1 MRGLGTSVVATATG
15 ASETGIVRSSP
26 VTGGA
31 GSVGLRLGFFRWFV
45 WGVKVVM

>member
-15 ASETGIVRSSP
+15 AGIVRSSP

-31 GSVGLRLGFFRWFV
+31 GSVGLRLGFFPWFV